1 MIRRYAPLVLAILI
15 LPKLSLLPV
24 WASPVAEAPLV
35 PGLEQLYRLDRLAE
49 FRTSVKVASVSSYD
63 RSGGNNDGF
72 NGEYSFV
79 RKEPGGLVLADLK
92 GPGVIYRIWTPTPT
106 DDVMEFYFDGE
117 EEPRISVKFREIF
130 MGNHPAFERPLVGY
144 GAGGFYSYR
153 PLPFEKS
160 CKVLIR
166 AENMQFYQIN
176 YATYPQSAGIK
187 SFSISPGPVERE
199 KLERAKSL
207 FSSVGEDISSWVA
220 GEGVEVERL
229 HTKVKLEPG
238 KAATLAGLERP
249 GRIVGLRLDP
259 ASAFEGKRRDV
270 VLRAYWDGDP
280 EPAINCPAGDFFGYA
295 WGDPAM
301 RSLLMGTADG
311 MNYCYF
317 PMPWEKSARLELY
330 CEPTLEKAVEVEA
343 EVLFVPRGRR
353 NNEGLFYS
361 LWRRENPTTKGRP
374 FTFIE
379 TGGRGHLVG
388 VIQLSQGFESG
399 NTGHFE
405 GDDQTTIDGELAIH
419 GTGSEDFYNGGWYNV
434 PGRWESR
441 RSFTLSGCLDYKN
454 HLGRTGGYRI
464 FLGDAYSYRESI
476 LQTIEHAPTDNS
488 LLNDYS
494 GVTFLYSEQRPTCSF
509 GLPPAEER
517 VVLDPKRIIF
527 SGYWNVPITAF
538 SLIDAT
544 LTKEGR
550 VLTNNRRVRYLS
562 MRAVR
567 KERFG
572 YHLIRFS
579 CELPAAGTYRVTLD
593 VVKGPEQGLVQLFRD
608 EAPVAPA
615 LDLYHDKL
623 LPTQDLHAGTLEFE
637 EGPNALL
644 FKIVGHN
651 EKSAG
656 LGFDL
661 TNIVFEKIE

>member
-1 MIRRYAPLVLAILI
+1 MIRRYASVIIALF
-15 LPKLSLLPV
+15 LSLQYFSQSV
-24 WASPVAEAPLV
+24 CSSSPAKPMLV

-49 FRTSVKVASVSSYD
+49 FRESVKVGSVSSYD

-79 RKEPGGLVLADLK
+79 RKESGALVLADLK

-106 DDVMEFYFDGE
+106 DDLMEFYFDGE
-117 EEPRISVKFREIF
+117 DEPRISVKFRDIF
-130 MGNHPAFERPLVGY
+130 MGGHPAFERPLVGH
-144 GAGGFYSYR
+144 GAGGFFSYR

-166 AENMQFYQIN
+166 AEFMRFYQIN

-187 SFSISPGPVERE
+187 SFSSSTGPVERE
-199 KLERAKSL
+199 RLERAKSL
-207 FSSVGEDISSWVA
+207 FSSVGGDISALVA
-220 GEGVEVERL
+220 GEGLEVEKL
-229 HTKVKLEPG
+229 KAKVTLEPG
-238 KAATLAGLERP
+238 KAATLVDIENP
-249 GRIVGLRLDP
+249 GRIVGLRLGP

-270 VLRAYWDGDP
+270 ILRAWWDSDP
-280 EPAINCPAGDFFGYA
+280 VPAINCPAGDFFGYA
-295 WGDPAM
+295 WGKPAM
-301 RSLLMGTADG
+301 KSLMVGTENG
-311 MNYCYF
+311 VNYCYF
-317 PMPWEKSARLELY
+317 PMPWDKSARLELY
-330 CEPTLEKAVEVEA
+330 CEPTLEKTVAVEA
-343 EVLFVPRGRR
+343 EVLFVPRGRKE
-353 NNEGLFYS
+353 NEGCFYS

-379 TGGRGHLVG
+379 TEGRGHLVG

-399 NTGHFE
+399 NTGYFE

-434 PGRWESR
+434 PGRWDSR
-441 RSFTLSGCLDYKN
+441 RSFVLSGCLDYKN

-464 FLGDAYSYRESI
+464 FLGDAYSFRKSI
-476 LQTIEHAPTDNS
+476 LQSIEHAPTENS

-494 GVTFLYSEQRPTCSF
+494 GVTFLYSGQRPTCSF
-509 GLPPAEER
+509 DLPTADER
-517 VVLDPKRIIF
+517 VVLDPERIVF
-527 SGYWNVPITAF
+527 SAYWNTPITAF

-550 VLTNNRRVRYLS
+550 VLAGNHRVRYLS

-567 KERFG
+567 KDSFG
-572 YHLIRFS
+572 PHLIRFS
-579 CELPAAGTYRVTLD
+579 CELPTAGTYRVSLD
-593 VVKGPEQGLVQLFRD
+593 VLKGPEQGLVQLFRD

-615 LDLYHDKL
+615 LDLYNDKL
-623 LPTQDLHAGTLEFE
+623 LRARDLHAGKLDFE
-637 EGPNALL
+637 EGPNELL

-651 EKSAG
+651 ENSSG

-661 TNIVFEKIE
+661 ANIIFEKVE